1 MGLNND
7 KLKTTLCQPLSNF
20 AVFSRDMIKE
30 NLNRIK
36 ATLPA
41 GVTLVAVSKT
51 HPAEMLLEAY
61 NAGQRIFGEN
71 KVQEMTAKS
80 QVLPTDIEWH
90 FIGHV
95 QTNKIKMMAPYV
107 SVIQGV
113 DNFDKLVEIDRQAA
127 RFNRHITCLLQLH
140 IASEDTKFGFSADEC
155 TAMLDD
161 GKWKELK
168 NITIGGV
175 MGMASNT
182 DNEAQVRAE
191 FSRLK
196 QLFDTYKEKYF
207 HGSPGFN
214 TISAGMSGDY
224 ELAIR
229 EGSNMVRI
237 GSSIFGERNY
247 NINK

>member
-1 MGLNND
+1 
-7 KLKTTLCQPLSNF
+7 
-20 AVFSRDMIKE
+20 MIKE
-30 NLNRIK
+30 NLSRIK

-51 HPAEMLLEAY
+51 HPAEMLQEAY
-61 NAGQRIFGEN
+61 DAGQRIFGEN

-80 QVLPTDIEWH
+80 QVLPKDIQWH

-113 DNFDKLVEIDRQAA
+113 DNFDKLSEIDRQAA

-140 IASEDTKFGFSADEC
+140 IAQEETKFGFSADEC
-155 TAMLDD
+155 NAMLDE

-182 DNEAQVRAE
+182 DNEAQVLGE

-196 QLFDTYKEKYF
+196 KLFDTYKEKYF
-207 HGSPGFN
+207 HDSPDFN

>member
-1 MGLNND
+1 
-7 KLKTTLCQPLSNF
+7 
-20 AVFSRDMIKE
+20 MIKE

-41 GVTLVAVSKT
+41 GVKLVAVSKT
-51 HPAEMLLEAY
+51 HPAEMLQEAY
-61 NAGQRIFGEN
+61 DAGQRIFGEN

-95 QTNKIKMMAPYV
+95 QSNKIKLMAPYV

-113 DNFDKLVEIDRQAA
+113 DNYDKLAEIDRQAA

-140 IASEDTKFGFSADEC
+140 IATEETKFGFSPDEC
-155 TAMLDD
+155 TAMLDE
-161 GKWKELK
+161 GKWKSLQ

-182 DNEAQVRAE
+182 ENKEQVMDE
-191 FSRLK
+191 FRRLK
-196 QLFDTYKEKYF
+196 HIFDTYKEKYF
-207 HGSPGFN
+207 HDSSDFN

-224 ELAIR
+224 ELAIQA
-229 EGSNMVRI
+229 GSNMVRI

-247 NINK
+247 NLNK

>member
-1 MGLNND
+1 
-7 KLKTTLCQPLSNF
+7 
-20 AVFSRDMIKE
+20 MIKE

-51 HPAEMLLEAY
+51 HPAEMLKEAY
-61 NAGQRIFGEN
+61 DAGQRIFGEN

-80 QVLPTDIEWH
+80 QVLPTDIQWH

-95 QTNKIKMMAPYV
+95 QSNKIKLMAPYV

-113 DNFDKLVEIDRQAA
+113 DNYDKLAEIDRQAA

-140 IASEDTKFGFSADEC
+140 IATEETKFGFSADEC
-155 TAMLDD
+155 TAMLDE

-182 DNEAQVRAE
+182 DNEAQVRSE

-196 QLFDTYKEKYF
+196 KLFDTYKEKYF
-207 HGSPGFN
+207 SDSPDFK

-224 ELAIR
+224 ELAIE

>member
-1 MGLNND
+1 MD
-7 KLKTTLCQPLSNF
+7 
-20 AVFSRDMIKE
+20 IKE

-36 ATLPA
+36 ATLPD
-41 GVTLVAVSKT
+41 GVRLVAVSKT
-51 HPAEMLLEAY
+51 HPAEMLKEAY
-61 NAGQRIFGEN
+61 DAGQRIFGEN

-95 QTNKIKMMAPYV
+95 QSNKIRLMAPYV

-113 DNFDKLVEIDRQAA
+113 DNYDKLAEIDRQAA

-140 IASEDTKFGFSADEC
+140 IATEETKFGFSADEC
-155 TAMLDD
+155 TAMLDE

-182 DNEAQVRAE
+182 DDEAQVLGE
-191 FSRLK
+191 FRRLK
-196 QLFDTYKEKYF
+196 QIFDTFKEKYF
-207 HGSPGFN
+207 NESTDFN

-224 ELAIR
+224 QLAIR

-247 NINK
+247 NLNK

>member
-1 MGLNND
+1 MD
-7 KLKTTLCQPLSNF
+7 
-20 AVFSRDMIKE
+20 IKE

-36 ATLPA
+36 ATLPD
-41 GVTLVAVSKT
+41 GVRLVAVSKT
-51 HPAEMLLEAY
+51 HPAEMLKEAY
-61 NAGQRIFGEN
+61 DAGQRIFGEN

-95 QTNKIKMMAPYV
+95 QSNKIRLMAPYV

-113 DNFDKLVEIDRQAA
+113 DNYDKLAEIDRQAA

-140 IASEDTKFGFSADEC
+140 IATEETKFGFSADEC
-155 TAMLDD
+155 TAMLDE

-182 DNEAQVRAE
+182 DDVAQVLGE
-191 FSRLK
+191 FRRLK
-196 QLFDTYKEKYF
+196 QIFDTFKEKYF
-207 HGSPGFN
+207 NESTDFN

-224 ELAIR
+224 QLAIR

-247 NINK
+247 NLNK

>member
-1 MGLNND
+1 
-7 KLKTTLCQPLSNF
+7 
-20 AVFSRDMIKE
+20 MIKE
-30 NLNRIK
+30 NLSRIK

-41 GVTLVAVSKT
+41 GVKLVAVSKT
-51 HPAEMLLEAY
+51 HPAEMLKEAY
-61 NAGQRIFGEN
+61 DAGQRIFGEN

-113 DNFDKLVEIDRQAA
+113 DNYDKLAEIDRQAA

-140 IASEDTKFGFSADEC
+140 IATEETKFGFSPDEC
-155 TAMLDD
+155 TAMLDE
-161 GKWKELK
+161 GKWRELK

-175 MGMASNT
+175 MGMATNT
-182 DNEAQVRAE
+182 DDQKQVSSE
-191 FSRLK
+191 FRRLHDIF
-196 QLFDTYKEKYF
+196 QSYKDRYF
-207 HGSPGFN
+207 KDSPDFN

-224 ELAIR
+224 ELAI
-229 EGSNMVRI
+229 EAGSNMVRI

-247 NINK
+247 GLNK

>member
-1 MGLNND
+1 MD
-7 KLKTTLCQPLSNF
+7 
-20 AVFSRDMIKE
+20 IKE

-36 ATLPA
+36 ASLPQ
-41 GVTLVAVSKT
+41 GVKLVAVSKT
-51 HPAEMLLEAY
+51 HPVEMLQEAY
-61 NAGQRIFGEN
+61 DAGQRIFGEN

-80 QVLPTDIEWH
+80 QALPSDIEWH

-95 QTNKIKMMAPYV
+95 QRNKIHIMTPYV

-113 DNFDKLVEIDRQAA
+113 DTFEKLAEIDRQAA

-140 IASEDTKFGFSADEC
+140 IAQEETKFGFSADEC
-155 TAMLDD
+155 TAMLEQGD
-161 GKWKELK
+161 WRSLK

-182 DNEAQVRAE
+182 DDETQVRAE

-207 HGSPGFN
+207 ADSLDFN

-224 ELAIR
+224 KLAI
-229 EGSNMVRI
+229 EAGSNMVRI

-247 NINK
+247 QLNK

>member
-1 MGLNND
+1 
-7 KLKTTLCQPLSNF
+7 
-20 AVFSRDMIKE
+20 MIKE
-30 NLNRIK
+30 NLSRIK

-51 HPAEMLLEAY
+51 HPVEMLQEAY
-61 NAGQRIFGEN
+61 DAGQRIFGEN

-80 QVLPTDIEWH
+80 QVLPKDIQWH

-113 DNFDKLVEIDRQAA
+113 DNFDKLSEIDRQAA

-140 IASEDTKFGFSADEC
+140 IAQEETKFGFSADEC
-155 TAMLDD
+155 NAMLDE

-182 DNEAQVRAE
+182 DNQAQVMGE
-191 FSRLK
+191 FRRLK
-196 QLFDTYKEKYF
+196 QLFDTYKKKYF
-207 HGSPGFN
+207 HYSPDFN

>member
-1 MGLNND
+1 MD
-7 KLKTTLCQPLSNF
+7 
-20 AVFSRDMIKE
+20 IKE

-41 GVTLVAVSKT
+41 GVKLVAVSKT
-51 HPAEMLLEAY
+51 HPAEMLQEAY
-61 NAGQRIFGEN
+61 DAGQRTFGEN

-80 QVLPTDIEWH
+80 QVLPNDIEWH

-95 QTNKIKMMAPYV
+95 QSNKIKMMAPYV

-113 DNFDKLVEIDRQAA
+113 DTYDKLAEIDRQAA
-127 RFNRHITCLLQLH
+127 KFSRHITCLLQLH
-140 IASEDTKFGFSADEC
+140 IATEETKFGFSADEC
-155 TAMLDD
+155 TAMLDE
-161 GKWKELK
+161 GKWKDLK

-182 DNEAQVRAE
+182 DNEAQVLDE
-191 FSRLK
+191 FRRLK
-196 QLFDTYKEKYF
+196 QLFDSYKEKYF
-207 HGSPGFN
+207 KDSPDFN

-224 ELAIR
+224 KLAIQS
-229 EGSNMVRI
+229 GSNMVRI

>member
-1 MGLNND
+1 MD
-7 KLKTTLCQPLSNF
+7 
-20 AVFSRDMIKE
+20 IKE

-36 ATLPA
+36 AALPA
-41 GVTLVAVSKT
+41 GVKLVAVSKT
-51 HPAEMLLEAY
+51 HPAEMLQEAY
-61 NAGQRIFGEN
+61 DAGQRIFGEN

-80 QVLPTDIEWH
+80 QILPNDIEWH

-95 QTNKIKMMAPYV
+95 QSNKIKMMAPYV

-113 DNFDKLVEIDRQAA
+113 DTYDKLAEIDRQAA
-127 RFNRHITCLLQLH
+127 KFSRHITCLLQLH
-140 IASEDTKFGFSADEC
+140 IATEETKFGFSADEC
-155 TAMLDD
+155 TAMLDE

-182 DNEAQVRAE
+182 DNEAQVLDE
-191 FSRLK
+191 FRRLK
-196 QLFDTYKEKYF
+196 QLFDSYKEKYF
-207 HGSPGFN
+207 KDSPDFN

-224 ELAIR
+224 QLAIQS
-229 EGSNMVRI
+229 GSNMVRI

>member
-1 MGLNND
+1 
-7 KLKTTLCQPLSNF
+7 
-20 AVFSRDMIKE
+20 MIKE
-30 NLNRIK
+30 NLNKIK

-41 GVTLVAVSKT
+41 GVKLVAVSKT
-51 HPAEMLLEAY
+51 HPAEMLQEAY
-61 NAGQRIFGEN
+61 DAGQRIFGEN

-80 QVLPTDIEWH
+80 QVLPKDIEWH

-113 DNFDKLVEIDRQAA
+113 DNYDKLAEIDRQAA

-140 IASEDTKFGFSADEC
+140 IATEETKFGFSPDEC
-155 TAMLDD
+155 TAMLDE
-161 GKWKELK
+161 GKWRELK

-175 MGMASNT
+175 MGMATNT
-182 DNEAQVRAE
+182 DDQKQVSSE
-191 FSRLK
+191 FRRLHDIF
-196 QLFDTYKEKYF
+196 QSYKDRYF
-207 HGSPGFN
+207 KDSPDFN

-224 ELAIR
+224 ELAI
-229 EGSNMVRI
+229 EAGSNMVRI

-247 NINK
+247 GLNK

>member
-1 MGLNND
+1 MD
-7 KLKTTLCQPLSNF
+7 
-20 AVFSRDMIKE
+20 IKE

-41 GVTLVAVSKT
+41 GVRLVAVSKT
-51 HPAEMLLEAY
+51 HPAEMLREAY
-61 NAGQRIFGEN
+61 DAGQRIFGEN

-95 QTNKIKMMAPYV
+95 QSNKIKMMAPYV

-113 DNFDKLVEIDRQAA
+113 DNFDKLAEIDRQAA

-140 IASEDTKFGFSADEC
+140 IATEETKFGFSADEC
-155 TAMLDD
+155 TAMLDE

-182 DNEAQVRAE
+182 YDEAQVRGE
-191 FSRLK
+191 FNRLK

-207 HGSPGFN
+207 HDSPEFN

-224 ELAIR
+224 ELAIE

-237 GSSIFGERNY
+237 GSSIFGARDY
-247 NINK
+247 SMNK

>member
-1 MGLNND
+1 
-7 KLKTTLCQPLSNF
+7 
-20 AVFSRDMIKE
+20 MIKE

-36 ATLPA
+36 ATLPT
-41 GVTLVAVSKT
+41 GVKLVAVSKT
-51 HPAEMLLEAY
+51 HPVEMLQEAY
-61 NAGQRIFGEN
+61 DAGQRIFGEN

-95 QTNKIKMMAPYV
+95 QSNKIKLMAPYV

-113 DNFDKLVEIDRQAA
+113 DTYDKLAEIDRQAT

-140 IASEDTKFGFSADEC
+140 IAQEETKFGFSPDEC
-155 TAMLDD
+155 TAMLDE

-182 DNEAQVRAE
+182 DDEAQVRGE
-191 FSRLK
+191 FRRLK

-207 HGSPGFN
+207 HNSPDFN

-224 ELAIR
+224 KLAIQ

-247 NINK
+247 NLNK

>member
-1 MGLNND
+1 MD
-7 KLKTTLCQPLSNF
+7 
-20 AVFSRDMIKE
+20 IKE

-41 GVTLVAVSKT
+41 GVKLVAVSKT
-51 HPAEMLLEAY
+51 HPAEMLQEAY
-61 NAGQRIFGEN
+61 DAGQRIFGEN

-80 QVLPTDIEWH
+80 QVLPNDIEWH

-95 QTNKIKMMAPYV
+95 QSNKIKMMAPYV

-113 DNFDKLVEIDRQAA
+113 DTYDKLAEIDRQAA
-127 RFNRHITCLLQLH
+127 KFSRHITCLLQLH
-140 IASEDTKFGFSADEC
+140 IATEETKFGFSADEC
-155 TAMLDD
+155 TAMLDE
-161 GKWKELK
+161 GKWKDLK

-182 DNEAQVRAE
+182 DNEAQVLDE
-191 FSRLK
+191 FRRLK
-196 QLFDTYKEKYF
+196 QLFDSYKEKYF
-207 HGSPGFN
+207 KDSPDFN

-224 ELAIR
+224 QLAIQS
-229 EGSNMVRI
+229 GSNMVRI

>member
-1 MGLNND
+1 
-7 KLKTTLCQPLSNF
+7 
-20 AVFSRDMIKE
+20 MIKE

-36 ATLPA
+36 ATLPS

-51 HPAEMLLEAY
+51 HPAEMLKEAY
-61 NAGQRIFGEN
+61 DAGQRIFGEN

-80 QVLPTDIEWH
+80 QVLPTDIQWH

-95 QTNKIKMMAPYV
+95 QSNKIKMMAPYV

-113 DNFDKLVEIDRQAA
+113 DTFDKLAEIDRQAA

-140 IASEDTKFGFSADEC
+140 IATEETKFGFSADEC
-155 TAMLDD
+155 TAMLDE

-168 NITIGGV
+168 NITIGGI

-182 DNEAQVRAE
+182 DNEAQVRSE

-196 QLFDTYKEKYF
+196 KLFDTYKEKYF
-207 HGSPGFN
+207 SDSPDFK

-224 ELAIR
+224 ELAIE

>member
-1 MGLNND
+1 MD
-7 KLKTTLCQPLSNF
+7 
-20 AVFSRDMIKE
+20 IKE

-36 ATLPA
+36 ASLPQ
-41 GVTLVAVSKT
+41 GVKLVAVSKT
-51 HPAEMLLEAY
+51 HPVEMLQEAY
-61 NAGQRIFGEN
+61 DAGQRIFGEN

-80 QVLPTDIEWH
+80 QALPSDIEWH

-95 QTNKIKMMAPYV
+95 QRNKIHIMAPYV

-113 DNFDKLVEIDRQAA
+113 DTFEKLAEIDRQAA

-140 IASEDTKFGFSADEC
+140 IAQEETKFGFSADEC
-155 TAMLDD
+155 TAMLEQGD
-161 GKWKELK
+161 WRSLK

-182 DNEAQVRAE
+182 DDETQVRAE

-196 QLFDTYKEKYF
+196 QLFDTYKEKF
-207 HGSPGFN
+207 FADSPDFN

-224 ELAIR
+224 KLAI
-229 EGSNMVRI
+229 EAGSNMVRI

-247 NINK
+247 QLNK

>member
-1 MGLNND
+1 MD
-7 KLKTTLCQPLSNF
+7 
-20 AVFSRDMIKE
+20 IKE

-36 ATLPA
+36 ATLPD
-41 GVTLVAVSKT
+41 GVRLVAVSKT
-51 HPAEMLLEAY
+51 HPAEMLKEAY
-61 NAGQRIFGEN
+61 DAGQRIFGEN

-95 QTNKIKMMAPYV
+95 QSNKIRLMAPYV

-113 DNFDKLVEIDRQAA
+113 DNYDKLAEIDRQAA

-140 IASEDTKFGFSADEC
+140 IATEETKFGFSADEC
-155 TAMLDD
+155 TAMLDE

-182 DNEAQVRAE
+182 DDEAQVLGE
-191 FSRLK
+191 FRRLK
-196 QLFDTYKEKYF
+196 QIFDTFKEKYF
-207 HGSPGFN
+207 NESTDFN

-224 ELAIR
+224 QLAIQ

-247 NINK
+247 NLNK

>member
-1 MGLNND
+1 
-7 KLKTTLCQPLSNF
+7 
-20 AVFSRDMIKE
+20 MIKE

-51 HPAEMLLEAY
+51 HPAEMLKEAY
-61 NAGQRIFGEN
+61 DAGQRIFGEN

-95 QTNKIKMMAPYV
+95 QSNKIKLMAPYV

-113 DNFDKLVEIDRQAA
+113 DNYDKLAEIDRQAA

-140 IASEDTKFGFSADEC
+140 IATEETKFGFSADEC
-155 TAMLDD
+155 TAMLEE

-182 DNEAQVRAE
+182 DDKAQVRGE
-191 FSRLK
+191 FRRLK
-196 QLFDTYKEKYF
+196 QLFDSYKKKYF
-207 HGSPGFN
+207 CDCPDFN

-224 ELAIR
+224 ELAIE

>member
-1 MGLNND
+1 MQHF
-7 KLKTTLCQPLSNF
+7 LKMSIQ
-20 AVFSRDMIKE
+20 D
-30 NLNRIK
+30 NLLRIK
-36 ATLPA
+36 AGLPS
-41 GVTLVAVSKT
+41 GVRLVAVSKT
-51 HPAEMLLEAY
+51 HPVEMLQEAY
-61 NAGQRIFGEN
+61 DAGQRIFGEN

-95 QTNKIKMMAPYV
+95 QSNKIKLMAPYV

-113 DNFDKLVEIDRQAA
+113 DNYDKLAEIDRQAA

-140 IASEDTKFGFSADEC
+140 IASEETKFGFSVQEC
-155 TAMLDD
+155 TAMLDE

-182 DNEAQVRAE
+182 DDESQVRAE
-191 FSRLK
+191 FGRLHD
-196 QLFDTYKEKYF
+196 LFESYKEKYF
-207 HGSPGFN
+207 KESPDFN

-224 ELAIR
+224 KIAI
-229 EGSNMVRI
+229 ECGSNMVRI